1 MISQA
6 IIPAIEASVSC
17 YSSGT
22 CLRLCLA
29 VETDIDLYRC
39 YQSFTGV
46 PPYVAACADAFRLS
60 PPPSSAATGAAVV
73 VLNCIIMTFLSEL
86 LDLVKEKCGCVLVL
100 GLAFCFCFDYVPV
113 HVHVQYVTRQW
124 LHLKGVL

>member
-17 YSSGT
+17 FGSGT

-46 PPYVAACADAFRLS
+46 PPYVAACADAFRL
-60 PPPSSAATGAAVV
+60 PHPHPLPLPRRRRRRT
-73 VLNCIIMTFLSEL
+73 EL
-86 LDLVKEKCGCVLVL
+86 HNNDISVG
-100 GLAFCFCFDYVPV
+100 
-113 HVHVQYVTRQW
+113 TT
-124 LHLKGVL
+124 